1 MTTEPHPQ
9 TRPGSQLDHL
19 ADLYRQMLLIR
30 RCEEEAARAYAQGKI
45 GGYLHLYIGQ
55 EAVAVGSIAAL
66 RPVDYVV
73 TTYRDHG
80 VALAKGM
87 TAKALMAELFGKVT
101 GCSKGLGGSM
111 HMFDAKT
118 NMLGGYGI
126 VGGHIPLAAGVAF
139 ASKYRADGR
148 VTLCFFGEGAVSIG
162 GFHEGLSLAA
172 LWKLPIV
179 FICENNEYSMG
190 TPLSRSMSVEDVS
203 LKALGYGMDRD
214 RFWVEDV
221 LEVEQRIGEAVQ
233 RAREQSLPTLIE
245 VRTYR
250 FRGHSMSD
258 PAKYRT
264 AEELEQRKKKDPL
277 HRART
282 KLEEGQYGEER
293 LEEARREHRNGST
306 RSGRVR
312 RKEPR
317 ARPRAPRIDDLRRT
331 RFAA

>member
-1 MTTEPHPQ
+1 MSDEPHPL

-45 GGYLHLYIGQ
+45 GGFLHLYIGQ

-66 RPVDYVV
+66 RPEDYVV

-80 VALAKGM
+80 VAIAKGM
-87 TAKALMAELFGKVT
+87 SAKALMAELFGKAT

-111 HMFDAKT
+111 HMFDKAT

-148 VTLCFFGEGAVSIG
+148 VTLCYFGEGAVSIG
-162 GFHEGLSLAA
+162 GFHEGVSLAA

-203 LKALGYGMDRD
+203 MKALGYGIDRD

-221 LEVEQRIGEAVQ
+221 LDVEQRIGEAIQ
-233 RAREQSLPTLIE
+233 RARDLSLPTLVE

-277 HRART
+277 HRARV
-282 KLEEGQYGEER
+282 KLADEAYGEER
-293 LEEARREHRNGST
+293 LKQLEESVEKEVAEAVEFAEKSPEPDPSLLEST
-306 RSGRVR
+306 TYDG
-312 RKEPR
+312 P
-317 ARPRAPRIDDLRRT
+317 
-331 RFAA
+331 FAA

>member
-1 MTTEPHPQ
+1 MSDDPHPL

-45 GGYLHLYIGQ
+45 GGFLHLYIGQ

-66 RPVDYVV
+66 RPEDYVV

-87 TAKALMAELFGKVT
+87 TARALMAELFGKGT

-111 HMFDAKT
+111 HMFDKAT

-148 VTLCFFGEGAVSIG
+148 VTLCYFGEGAVSIG
-162 GFHEGLSLAA
+162 GFHEGVSLAA

-203 LKALGYGMDRD
+203 MKALGYGIDRD

-221 LEVEQRIGEAVQ
+221 LDVEQRIGEAIQ
-233 RAREQSLPTLIE
+233 RARELSLPTLVE

-277 HRART
+277 FRARAR
-282 KLEEGQYGEER
+282 LSDEAYGEER
-293 LEEARREHRNGST
+293 LKALEESVEKEVADAVEFAVNSPDPEPSLLEST
-306 RSGRVR
+306 TYDG
-312 RKEPR
+312 P
-317 ARPRAPRIDDLRRT
+317 
-331 RFAA
+331 FAA